1 MIEETK
7 SRYETLIP
15 YAYQDEIYKKILE
28 NWRKESD
35 ANGKRLGNIVFLE
48 TGTGKTY
55 IAIMLLKAIFASP
68 RSGLNDAE
76 VLESAREIEIG
87 ASLEPLRDTTQKYA
101 ERIDKIQNEYDTL
114 ELKQHYNYNRKIVS
128 LSYQH
133 NSNTGCL
140 HYPNSKPG

>member
-1 MIEETK
+1 MTIEETK

-68 RSGLNDAE
+68 INGLNDAE
-76 VLESAREIEIG
+76 VLENAREIEIG
-87 ASLEPLRDTTQKYA
+87 ASLEPLRDTTHKYS
-101 ERIDKIQNEYDTL
+101 ERIDKLQNEYDTL
-114 ELKQHYNYNRKIVS
+114 ELK
-128 LSYQH
+128 
-133 NSNTGCL
+133 
-140 HYPNSKPG
+140 